1 VECTFLSQCS
11 PSGECRFDVLA
22 IAGKWSGPALAA
34 LGLLGATATALVP
47 AAQRSTLTWWILSSA
62 LVPERVLP
70 LVGLGIAL
78 ALVDRRYGLG
88 ALALFGGGVAVGF
101 FSRDWLLSA
110 IEAIPGATSHH
121 FLTGPISGVTVGI
134 ALVLPGTRLRSWFLL
149 IAAVVAGSM
158 LAVAIEVTDPS
169 LHDVAIPLAGVVV
182 GFWIIAAISLTV
194 RAFRRA
200 WFPIP
205 ARILGSWFIAIGLLY
220 GGVSLLPKQKSE
232 FPLPAET
239 MPNIIPVP
247 GTSHPPPE
255 LQPPQDRPGLGFPF
269 EDSAGLQKP

>member
-11 PSGECRFDVLA
+11 PSGERRFDVLA

-47 AAQRSTLTWWILSSA
+47 AAQRSRLTWWILSSA

-78 ALVDRRYGLG
+78 ALVDRRYSLG

-121 FLTGPISGVTVGI
+121 FLTGPISSVTVCI

-158 LAVAIEVTDPS
+158 LAVAIGYGPQPPRCRDPFGGS
-169 LHDVAIPLAGVVV
+169 GRRVLDHRGHR
-182 GFWIIAAISLTV
+182 LTV

-205 ARILGSWFIAIGLLY
+205 ARILGSWLIAIGLLY

-247 GTSHPPPE
+247 GTSHPPPD
-255 LQPPQDRPGLGFPF
+255 LQPTQDRPGLGFPF
-269 EDSAGLQKP
+269 EDPAGLQKP